1 MVQPTRL
8 RNRTRGTYLNYGL
21 IGNCA
26 IGALVD
32 EQARIVWCCL
42 PRFDGDPLFHAL
54 VGSKSGHHDDGAC
67 TVWLEDFQSAEQSYH
82 HNTAVLRTVLHG
94 AGGSIEIVD
103 FAPRFKWR
111 ERSFRPQ
118 MLVRQITPL
127 SGSPR
132 IAIKVRPRFDN
143 GRKRPELTRGSN
155 TLRFV
160 GEQQTLRLTTDIPID
175 YVVNETPFLLDE
187 PMHMVLGPDETLS
200 EGIRET
206 VDDFKG
212 RTIDYWRN
220 WTHRLALPFEW
231 QQAVIRAAI
240 TLKLCSYEAT
250 GAVIAAMTTSLPE
263 APNSGR
269 NWDYRYCWV
278 RDAFFVVRAL
288 NSLAAVQTM
297 ENYVRWLMNIVAQ
310 AKGGRVQPVYG
321 IGLEAALTEQVS
333 DSLPGYKGMGP
344 VRFGN
349 QAHEHDQHDT
359 YGNIILGASQA
370 FFDDRLFMQ
379 VGRSEFE
386 RLEAVGEQAFILH
399 DKPDAGIWELR
410 TRARVHTSSSVMCWA
425 ACDRLAKIAAHLRL
439 DNRRRVWQQR
449 ADQIKSTVLS
459 RAWSDKRKAFVESFE
474 GNMLDASVL
483 LMSEVG
489 FIDSRDER
497 FISTVRQLDKALGRG
512 PFMMRYEEADDF
524 GLPETAFNVCA
535 FWRLDAFA
543 RIGER
548 EKARD
553 LFEELLSVRNP
564 LGLMAEDTD
573 VASGAQWGNFP
584 QTYSMV
590 GIINGAVRLSKSW
603 EAAT

>member
-1 MVQPTRL
+1 M
-8 RNRTRGTYLNYGL
+8 NFGL

-32 EQARIVWCCL
+32 EQARIVWCCF
-42 PRFDGDPLFHAL
+42 PRFDGDPLFHSL
-54 VGSKSGHHDDGAC
+54 LGSKSGDPHDGAC
-67 TVWLEDFQSAEQSYH
+67 AISLEDYQSSEQSYLP
-82 HNTAVLRTVLHG
+82 NTAVLRTVLHG
-94 AGGSIEIVD
+94 ASGSIEILD

-118 MLVRQITPL
+118 MLMRKLTPL

-132 IAIKVRPRFDN
+132 ISVRVRPRFDH
-143 GRKRPELTRGSN
+143 GTRLPGLTRGSN
-155 TLRFV
+155 HIRYV
-160 GEQQTLRLTTDIPID
+160 GEAQTLRLTTDVPID
-175 YVVNETPFLLDE
+175 YIEQETSFLLDE
-187 PMHMVLGPDETLS
+187 PMHLVLGPDETLT
-200 EGIRET
+200 EGVRET
-206 VDDFKG
+206 VDDFRN

-220 WTHRLALPFEW
+220 WVHRLALPFEW

-263 APNSGR
+263 APHSGR

-310 AKGGRVQPVYG
+310 ARGGRVQPVYG
-321 IGLEAALTEQVS
+321 IAMEASLTEQIS
-333 DSLPGYKGMGP
+333 ETLPGYRGMGP

-370 FFDDRLFMQ
+370 FFDDRLFMR
-379 VGRSEFE
+379 VGLSEFE
-386 RLEAVGEQAFILH
+386 RLEAVGEQAFLLH

-425 ACDRLAKIAAHLRL
+425 ACDRLSKIAAYLGL
-439 DNRRRVWQQR
+439 DNRRQVWQHR
-449 ADQIKSTVLS
+449 ADQIKSTVLA
-459 RAWSDKRKAFVESFE
+459 RAWSEKRKSFVESFE
-474 GNMLDASVL
+474 GEMLDASVL

-497 FISTVRQLDKALGRG
+497 FISTVNQLDRVLGRG

-535 FWRLDAFA
+535 FWRLDAVA

-548 EKARD
+548 EKARE
-553 LFEELLSVRNP
+553 LFEELLAVRNP

-573 VASGAQWGNFP
+573 VKTGMQWGNFP

-590 GIINGAVRLSKSW
+590 GIINGAVRLSKAW